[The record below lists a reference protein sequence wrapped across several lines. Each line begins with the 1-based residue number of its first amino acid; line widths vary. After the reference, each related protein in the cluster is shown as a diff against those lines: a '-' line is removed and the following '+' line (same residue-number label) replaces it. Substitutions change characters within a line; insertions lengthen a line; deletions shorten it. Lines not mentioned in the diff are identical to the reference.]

1 MKTGCVSIVIP
12 IYNEEANLPELL
24 RRCLEMGRALD
35 RAFEIVLVDDGSKDG
50 SRQMLTAAA
59 ERDPAHVV
67 AVLLNRNYGQH
78 AAVMAGLAQ
87 ARGDIVA
94 TLDEGHDV
102 VGGVRRRRMDTWF
115 RRTAS
120 RTMNRIMGRITGVY
134 VTDYGCMLRAYR
146 RDIVDA
152 ILMSGERSVYV
163 PALGNSFAGQLTEVI
178 VEHAERRAGE
188 SKYRL
193 SSLVNLYFDLLVGT

>member
-24 RRCLEMGRALD
+24 RRCLEMGRTLD

-50 SRQMLTAAA
+50 SRQMLNAAA

-87 ARGDIVA
+87 ARGDIVV
-94 TLDEGHDV
+94 TLDGDLQNPPEEVPKLVAAVDDGS
-102 VGGVRRRRMDTWF
+102 RRRRRSPPATHGHVVQAQRVTHHEPHHGQDH
-115 RRTAS
+115 RR
-120 RTMNRIMGRITGVY
+120 
-134 VTDYGCMLRAYR
+134 LRDGLRLHAARVPARHRR
-146 RDIVDA
+146 RD
-152 ILMSGERSVYV
+152 
-163 PALGNSFAGQLTEVI
+163 P
-178 VEHAERRAGE
+178 HERRAQRVRAGA
-188 SKYRL
+188 RQQ
-193 SSLVNLYFDLLVGT
+193 FRGFAHRGHRRACGAACG